1 MSPDPTKAERVAIG
15 VICLRASDQ
24 AFLLLRHSRGG
35 HLGVPKGHRDEND
48 LSELS
53 CALRELREE
62 TGVQSVA
69 LIPSFRRDM
78 HYEVE
83 DKKGRRLPKRVTLF
97 LGLWPEDTEPRL
109 SEEHSE
115 HIWLRRT
122 ELGAQALF
130 ENLRATLEEAL
141 DHFAA
146 VTS

>member
-1 MSPDPTKAERVAIG
+1 MSPDATKAERIAIG
-15 VICLRASDQ
+15 VICLRPFDQ
-24 AFLLLRHSRGG
+24 ALLLLRHSRGG
-35 HLGVPKGHRDEND
+35 HLGVPKGHRDESD
-48 LSELS
+48 LSELA

-62 TGVQSVA
+62 TGTQAVA

-83 DKKGRRLPKRVTLF
+83 DKKGRRVPKRVTLF
-97 LGLWPEDTEPRL
+97 LGLWPEAVEPRL

-115 HIWLRRT
+115 HLWLRRT

-130 ENLRATLEEAL
+130 ENLRAALEDAL
-141 DHFAA
+141 DHFAT